1 MSTPITGLHHVT
13 ALAGPPQ
20 RNVDFHVGTLGLR
33 LVKRTVNF
41 DAPDV
46 YHLYYGDRV
55 GTPGSILT
63 IFPFPMA
70 AAGKFGVGESI
81 ATAFAVP
88 TGAID
93 AWMDRFA
100 DLAVDFDV
108 PTERFGQRVLA
119 FRDADGMPFELIET
133 VGLTAE
139 SNEDERV
146 WTDGPVD
153 AESAIRR
160 FHGVTL
166 LVDRPAETARILT
179 DVLGYEE
186 RGTEDRRTRF
196 TVAGEGAVHI
206 DLLIPDQ
213 ITTRGRSGHGTTHH
227 IAFRTPDD
235 ETQATVREQL
245 MSLGLGVTTVQDR
258 NYFRSIYFREPS
270 GVLFEVATDPP
281 GFLIDEDLSALGTA
295 LKLPPQ
301 YESRRAHLEASL
313 PALTN
318 PVVAA

>member
-1 MSTPITGLHHVT
+1 
-13 ALAGPPQ
+13 
-20 RNVDFHVGTLGLR
+20 
-33 LVKRTVNF
+33 
-41 DAPDV
+41 
-46 YHLYYGDRV
+46 
-55 GTPGSILT
+55 
-63 IFPFPMA
+63 
-70 AAGKFGVGESI
+70 
-81 ATAFAVP
+81 
-88 TGAID
+88 
-93 AWMDRFA
+93 
-100 DLAVDFDV
+100 
-108 PTERFGQRVLA
+108 VLA

-139 SNEDERV
+139 SNETERV
-146 WTDGPVD
+146 WTDGPID

-160 FHGVTL
+160 FHSATL
-166 LVDRPAETARILT
+166 LVDRPTETARILT
-179 DVLGYEE
+179 DVFGYEE
-186 RGTEDRRTRF
+186 GATEGRRTRF

-206 DLLIPDQ
+206 DLLTPDQ

-227 IAFRTPDD
+227 VAFRTPDD

-281 GFLIDEDLSALGTA
+281 GFLIDEDLSTLGTA

-301 YESRRAHLEASL
+301 YESRRTHLEASL
-313 PALTN
+313 PALRD

>member
-1 MSTPITGLHHVT
+1 MSTPILGLHHVT

-41 DAPDV
+41 DAPEV

-55 GTPGSILT
+55 GSPGSILT
-63 IFPFPMA
+63 FFPFPMA
-70 AAGKFGVGESI
+70 AAGSFGVGETI

-88 TGAID
+88 PRAID
-93 AWMDRFA
+93 GWMAHFA
-100 DLAVDFDV
+100 DLAVDFDA
-108 PTERFGQRVLA
+108 PMERFGQRVLA
-119 FRDADGMPFELIET
+119 FRDADGMPFELLET
-133 VGLTAE
+133 PGLTSEPGDA
-139 SNEDERV
+139 ERV

-153 AESAIRR
+153 AEAAIRR
-160 FHGVTL
+160 FHSVTL
-166 LVDRPAETARILT
+166 LVDRPTDTARILT
-179 DVLGYEE
+179 DVFGYEE
-186 RGTEDRRTRF
+186 GATEDRRTRF
-196 TVAGEGAVHI
+196 SVAGEGAVHI
-206 DLLIPDQ
+206 DLLAPAQ
-213 ITTRGRSGHGTTHH
+213 VTPRGRSGHGTTHH

-281 GFLIDEDLSALGTA
+281 GFLIDEDLETLGSA

-301 YESRRAHLEASL
+301 YEPRRAQLEASL
-313 PALTN
+313 PALQ
-318 PVVAA
+318 V